1 MILFVRSTPLPH
13 SRQIN
18 IHSLLI
24 VNNYF
29 FSFLSIAERKE
40 QRKSSLS
47 AEAAAQAGQNE
58 CLPALL

>member
-40 QRKSSLS
+40 QRKSS
-47 AEAAAQAGQNE
+47 QNE
-58 CLPALL
+58 CLPALLQCKNFE